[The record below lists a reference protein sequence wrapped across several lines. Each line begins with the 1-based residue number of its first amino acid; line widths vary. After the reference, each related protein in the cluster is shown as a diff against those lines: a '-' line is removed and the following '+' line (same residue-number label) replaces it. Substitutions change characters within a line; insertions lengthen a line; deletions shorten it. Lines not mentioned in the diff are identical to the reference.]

1 MLKKDAG
8 RDAFKYSQ
16 STACAT
22 HSGVPTCVKSHPGVA
37 REFFLLEFFRYGDS
51 YNPFPAIK
59 RQRLT
64 LFALRTLGDWGRE
77 SSLVL
82 A

>member
-22 HSGVPTCVKSHPGVA
+22 HSGLPTCVKLHSGVA
-37 REFFLLEFFRYGDS
+37 RELFFLLEFFRYGDS
-51 YNPFPAIK
+51 YNPFLAIK

-64 LFALRTLGDWGRE
+64 MLFALRMLGDWGRE
-77 SSLVL
+77 SSLY
-82 A
+82 